1 MNQITAKMSDFVS
14 KSNDWTL
21 QIAKL
26 EQEKDLW
33 QEMIANQRSPNTRR
47 AYSIDMRDFFNFHGV
62 ELNQITVQQ
71 FLNLSRSQAVQ
82 LVLKFRRYLVTE
94 RNLKPASVARKVNAI
109 KALAKYA
116 YDVGCC
122 QWKLD
127 VEALQAGR
135 VEKYRDTTGVSVTD
149 IQKILSYPDRDTLIG
164 KRDYAMLQL
173 LWGNGLR
180 RAEVVSLDLED
191 VELGDQSLW
200 VMGKGKDEKE
210 RVRLNSVTIMA
221 LREWMIPRVKYPS
234 STDALFI
241 SLDNVNRG
249 KRLTAQSLY
258 NLVSRTAEAVGIEK
272 KMSPHRVR
280 HSAITTVLNLNGGNI
295 RKAQDFSRHAD
306 PKTLIIYDDNLNKA
320 QGDMSDLL
328 GDLINP

>member
-127 VEALQAGR
+127 VEALRAGR

-149 IQKILSYPDRDTLIG
+149 IQKILLSPDRDTLIG

-191 VELGDQSLW
+191 VELGDRSLW
-200 VMGKGKDEKE
+200 VMGKGKDDKE
-210 RVRLNSVTIMA
+210 RVSLNRVTITA

-258 NLVSRTAEAVGIEK
+258 NLVSRTAEAVGISK

-280 HSAITTVLNLNGGNI
+280 HSAITTVLNINGGNI

-328 GDLINP
+328 GDLIDD